1 MTLSSS
7 NPWRAEGVSILP
19 DNPTDLLP
27 LVGQE
32 ELFRRL
38 ESFRDEISR
47 KGAHDLTGFFVII
60 GGWGVGKSRVGHEV
74 CLEAG
79 ASDVEWIVD
88 GHPQRLLQPSLKDG
102 ILPLF
107 VRYSHVTGGQ
117 SGTNLEKDNWI
128 ASVAAEA
135 LRRLVAPQAAGAS
148 NKLVKNQDRLF
159 DLARKALRPKGWD
172 AVADQVRAALQNEG
186 FDEAVRS
193 SLAILKKLGVN
204 HLLLVVDEIED
215 ITDVDRDGLPSSDR
229 QGIDQALLTVIPR
242 VIKEEDLRQEFPQL
256 NFLLLCSQ
264 AVGDAMKGIRAIE
277 RRTRW
282 HELTTNSFSDVEAF
296 FQYLRDHRPSVAEG
310 IKNYPPGLKEAAFF
324 AANRNFGWF
333 NVIMY
338 HAHENMRGGSLDVPE
353 LLHKFAKDPTKGHIG
368 TVFDLEAI
376 SDLQVEADRDKEQ
389 VTRLLFGL
397 LPKPIG
403 ENPGEIP
410 PAAAERLFKKTHVGL
425 NKPLFTRVREVVTPP
440 RHLITAHLVNSGFRN
455 PHGNTLE
462 LQEESAR
469 FDLKVVLESLEA
481 YSIGLPA
488 ERRDHLLICEKE
500 EEFIEQVRGLSPYAS
515 EAHLFASYL
524 HHFLLSTQPTS
535 DTGEGARESERRFL
549 APSFSFLL
557 RFNRL
562 NKQRKSEEGLLRD
575 GVKNSQLKEAFTRLQ
590 GKQRIDTLLR
600 GVAFAWERKPVNF
613 DLIDGLKL
621 PAASFTSSESPLNLG
636 AEGRVTLLFFTSNAR
651 EADLEQDLTRLGALR
666 AHPIIVLL
674 ENEEHQKIHLAD
686 RLSRIAPS
694 VAPLVTVHNLNSH
707 EFETLL
713 HLGLMGEAFEETDF
727 PTSNFI
733 GRIEVA
739 RQRLA
744 QALGLTGAGWQ
755 GQVERDGLVLRPI
768 FHVKSA
774 KEEELRAL
782 ANGYVA
788 MINGASYDQS
798 LQSFLDETERDLLKK
813 GIERHVD
820 PSPKYAEHRTIE
832 LFSDESGTR
841 VIEVP
846 RALVTFMDRCGT
858 IARSRSDLEKFFLF
872 DSPPDILP
880 RDIIRQLTSF
890 LTYAGLL
897 EVEADKYR
905 RVTSQSLEN
914 ALKRAEDWLDGEYER
929 IAKEIRAVH
938 QDVGD
943 GLLNVWAKDARQRLK
958 DARGKLSG
966 LSLDFL
972 SMGWRELEKDG
983 SDGLPIYESRLRKA
997 LSVINEVKTAT
1008 RWVFDPVAAQ
1018 AFQYTSEAL
1027 NDFEQQAARPDYPL
1041 WRRAILLRGFYRSVV
1056 ERRQALLERIEAL
1069 LDESDRRVPS
1079 SAAGEKIFPTQV
1091 LSLPLGLYHRE
1102 LQFTAGEPQRTL
1114 SAAGTTLGTSTVG
1127 FKLASGKHREV
1138 LNRLDAIEA
1147 DLSEPGKLALRYLEC
1162 LKGWERLR
1170 QDYQSLAAG
1179 VAKAEQFFADAPADV
1194 RQQYGLASVT
1204 QRAEELRGIAEEGL
1218 MRDDTDRREMAGTP
1232 VFQMID
1238 GLEDDLKKVKDWP
1251 GELRDRL
1258 EGIERGVLITLQTK
1272 YKDRYGAL
1280 MSAFSR
1286 IRKAQNLE
1294 MAAWP
1299 EKRAATYQATVDLF
1313 EQVVQAAEAE
1323 GNAYLSDADNFKF
1336 QDLVALCEQELQGK
1350 QIDWNDPTLKRYVQT
1365 LIDKRLLVLK
1375 LI

>member
-19 DNPTDLLP
+19 DHPTDLLP

-32 ELFRRL
+32 GLFHSL
-38 ESFRDEISR
+38 ESFRDEILR
-47 KGAHDLTGFFVII
+47 KGAHDLTSFFVII
-60 GGWGVGKSRVGHEV
+60 GAWGVGKSRVGHEV

-79 ASDVEWIVD
+79 TSDIEWIVD
-88 GHPQRLLQPSLKDG
+88 GHPRRLLQPSLKDR

-107 VRYSHVTGGQ
+107 IRYSQVTGGQ

-135 LRRLVAPQAAGAS
+135 LRRLVAPTMDGDG
-148 NKLVKNQDRLF
+148 NKLAKNQDRLF

-172 AVADQVRAALQNEG
+172 AAAGQLRAVLQEENQ
-186 FDEAVRS
+186 DDAVRK
-193 SLAILKKLGVN
+193 SLAILKGLGIEN
-204 HLLLVVDEIED
+204 LLLVVDEIED

-256 NFLLLCSQ
+256 SFLLLCSQ

-296 FQYLRDHRPSVAEG
+296 FQFLRDHRPGVSECIA
-310 IKNYPPGLKEAAFF
+310 NYPPGLKEAAFF

-333 NVIMY
+333 NVIMH
-338 HAHENMRGGSLDVPE
+338 HAHENMRGGSVNVPD
-353 LLHKFAKDPTKGHIG
+353 LLHKFAKDPAKGHSG

-376 SDLQVEADRDKEQ
+376 SDLQIEADGDKEH
-389 VTRLLFGL
+389 VTSLLFGL

-403 ENPGEIP
+403 EGPGEIP
-410 PAAAERLFKKTHVGL
+410 PATAERLFKKTHVGM
-425 NKPLFTRVREVVTPP
+425 NKTLFTRVREVLTPP
-440 RHLITAHLVNSGFRN
+440 RHLITAHMVNSGFRN
-455 PHGNTLE
+455 PQGNILE
-462 LQEESAR
+462 LSGEAR
-469 FDLKVVLESLEA
+469 FDLKIVLESLEA
-481 YSIGLPA
+481 YSIGLPV
-488 ERRDHLLICEKE
+488 ERRNHLLICEEE

-524 HHFLLSTQPTS
+524 HRFLLAPQSAS
-535 DTGEGARESERRFL
+535 NAEEAAGESERRFL

-575 GVKNSQLKEAFTRLQ
+575 GAKNSQLKEAFGRLH
-590 GKQRIDTLLR
+590 GKGRTEKLLR
-600 GVAFAWERKPVNF
+600 GVAFAWERKSVTFDPV
-613 DLIDGLKL
+613 DGLKL
-621 PAASFTSSESPLNLG
+621 PSASFISDESPLNLG
-636 AEGRVTLLFFTSNAR
+636 AEKRATLLFFASDAR

-674 ENEEHQKIHLAD
+674 ENEESQKIQLIE

-694 VAPLVTVHNLNSH
+694 VAPLVTTHNLNSH

-713 HLGLMGEAFEETDF
+713 YQGLMGEVFEETDF

-744 QALGLTGAGWQ
+744 QAVGPMGDGWQ
-755 GQVERDGLVLRPI
+755 ARVEREGLVLRPI
-768 FHVKSA
+768 FQAKSA

-788 MINGASYDQS
+788 MINGASDEQVI
-798 LQSFLDETERDLLKK
+798 QSFLDEAERDLLKR

-820 PSPKYAEHRTIE
+820 PSPKYAQYRTIE
-832 LFSDESGTR
+832 LFNGEAGAR
-841 VIEVP
+841 VVGVP
-846 RALVTFMDRCGT
+846 RTLVTFLERCGP
-858 IARSRSDLEKFFLF
+858 IARSRNDLEKFFLF
-872 DSPPDILP
+872 DSPPDIHP

-905 RVTSQSLEN
+905 RVTVPSLEN

-929 IAKEIRAVH
+929 IAREIRDVH

-943 GLLNVWAKDARQRLK
+943 DLLNVRAKDARQRLK
-958 DARGKLSG
+958 DARGKLGS
-966 LSLDFL
+966 LSLEFL
-972 SMGWRELEKDG
+972 STNSRELEKDG
-983 SDGLPIYESRLRKA
+983 SDGRPIYESRLRKA
-997 LSVINEVKTAT
+997 MSIINDVKSAI
-1008 RWVFDPVAAQ
+1008 RWIFDPVMAQ
-1018 AFQYTSEAL
+1018 AFQYTPEAF
-1027 NDFEQQAARPDYPL
+1027 NDFEQQSVRPDYPL
-1041 WRRAILLRGFYRSVV
+1041 WRRAIVLRGFYRSLV
-1056 ERRQALLERIEAL
+1056 ERKQASMEKIKAM

-1079 SAAGEKIFPTQV
+1079 SLDEEKIFPTQV
-1091 LSLPLGLYHRE
+1091 LSLPLDLYLRE
-1102 LQFTAGEPQRTL
+1102 LQFSADEPQRTI
-1114 SAAGTTLGTSTVG
+1114 SAAGTTLGTSTIG

-1138 LNRLDAIEA
+1138 LSRLDAIEA
-1147 DLSEPGKLALRYLEC
+1147 DLSEPGKLLSRYLEC
-1162 LKGWERLR
+1162 LKNWERLR
-1170 QDYQSLAAG
+1170 QEYQSLAPH
-1179 VAKAEQFFADAPADV
+1179 VDEAERFFADAPADV
-1194 RQQYGLASVT
+1194 RQQYGLTLLTRS
-1204 QRAEELRGIAEEGL
+1204 AEELRGIAEEGL
-1218 MRDDTDRREMAGTP
+1218 MREGTDRREMAGTP
-1232 VFQMID
+1232 VFQLID
-1238 GLEDDLKKVKDWP
+1238 GLEDDLKKVRDLP
-1251 GELRDRL
+1251 ADLRDRL
-1258 EGIERGVLITLQTK
+1258 DGIERGILVTLQK
-1272 YKDRYGAL
+1272 EYGDRYGAL

-1286 IRKAQNLE
+1286 VRKAQNLE
-1294 MAAWP
+1294 LAFWP
-1299 EKRAATYQATVDLF
+1299 EKRANTYQATADSF
-1313 EQVVQAAEAE
+1313 EKVVQEAEAE
-1323 GNAYLSDADNFKF
+1323 GNAYLSDADDFKF

-1350 QIDWNDPTLKRYVQT
+1350 QVDWNDPTLKRYVQI
-1365 LIDKRLLVLK
+1365 LIAKKLLILK